1 MPSKTCRL
9 CYDKTIKFK
18 KFREILEKSTVNQ
31 RSLLRFKR
39 CITEADTPSGKSP
52 ATRHQRKK
60 KAADN
65 YYTFNYSDQ
74 MAPTSR
80 SRVQLF
86 RPILPSTEVYKSTQ
100 DEMIKKRVLP
110 RETFPQTT
118 EDVLLKLWSFYV
130 VVVSINQ
137 RYVCNSH
144 EHKNN
149 SFVCPLP

>member
-1 MPSKTCRL
+1 M
-9 CYDKTIKFK
+9 KFWRNLPVINDRFYVSRVAKVK
-18 KFREILEKSTVNQ
+18 KILLQGNHQ
-31 RSLLRFKR
+31 
-39 CITEADTPSGKSP
+39 P

-86 RPILPSTEVYKSTQ
+86 RPILPSTEVHRSTQ

-110 RETFPQTT
+110 RETFPKPPKTYSCKVI
-118 EDVLLKLWSFYV
+118 ELLCSCTGLNKQEV
-130 VVVSINQ
+130 
-137 RYVCNSH
+137 RM
-144 EHKNN
+144 
-149 SFVCPLP
+149 

>member
-1 MPSKTCRL
+1 M
-9 CYDKTIKFK
+9 
-18 KFREILEKSTVNQ
+18 
-31 RSLLRFKR
+31 R
-39 CITEADTPSGKSP
+39 CKTEADTPSGKSP

-86 RPILPSTEVYKSTQ
+86 SPILPSTEVYRSTQ
-100 DEMIKKRVLP
+100 DEMIKKNVCCRGKHSPNHRRRTLV
-110 RETFPQTT
+110 
-118 EDVLLKLWSFYV
+118 KLWSFYV
-130 VVVSINQ
+130 VVLVSINK

-149 SFVCPLP
+149 CFVCPSP